1 MRKAPM
7 FTALQSTRGRAS
19 HRWPAQARCVGIS
32 RFNEL
37 PVVIFALRP
46 EFQNVLTPYYALA
59 LARNFGPHLN
69 YRGDITSLSQPMEG
83 LVADGDEQF
92 YPERFSSEFSAARRK
107 VPVSIVPGVGSH
119 ICLTVDSTAI
129 QATESAI
136 GRLSVYD
143 VYPPPMRDRL

>member
-1 MRKAPM
+1 M

-46 EFQNVLTPYYALA
+46 EFQNVLTLYYALA

-69 YRGDITSLSQPMEG
+69 YRGDIAAVSQPMEV

-119 ICLTVDSTAI
+119 IGLTLAPTAI
-129 QATESAI
+129 QATVAAM
-136 GRLSVYD
+136 GRLSAN
-143 VYPPPMRDRL
+143 